1 MKNTLKTKK
10 KDQIDKII
18 DLSLKDKSKAH
29 SKDMPIFIRH
39 MFEHIALE
47 DLNFASPEKLGYLA
61 SHFWDFFQKRKS
73 SEIRVNIYT
82 CQIGSA
88 AAQGHKT
95 IIEVLTNDMP
105 FLVDSVTAE
114 ITSSGFQTNLF
125 LHPVLSTL
133 RDRAGHFMGLPQA
146 VDTSDNKIQTEALM
160 LLELNQ
166 LLSPEQTEA
175 LQQRLVKT
183 LEAVAASVADWQ
195 MMRKKLY
202 SVINEMTFVPGLKI
216 EEEEEARA
224 FLHWLDQDHFTFLAG
239 REFNYVSKD
248 KKAGRELIAESQLGL
263 FSNKAFEK
271 AHQEFESKTELESF
285 LKGTQLVRAAKSLM
299 VSPVHRP
306 TFMDIIRVKKFSQ
319 TGEVIGDYEFL
330 GLFTSTAYHDKPEQI
345 PLCRQKVK
353 YVLEKSGFHPKS
365 HDGKALIHIL
375 NTFPRDELFQIAENT
390 LHEISMGILELFER
404 PEVCLFVRVDTHG
417 HAISCFVFVP
427 RDRYDTRLR
436 EKILKILEESFKG
449 KTAAFYTHISDE
461 NLARLHVIIRS
472 ENQIPE
478 FNLDEI
484 NDRLSI
490 AAESWEDHLRSLLLD
505 KKSEETAWSLLNQFN
520 HAFPI
525 AYQERYSPDDA
536 IIDIEI
542 LVSVIQRQRLGVNL
556 YAYPY
561 DDQRLLLK
569 LYHIGKPI
577 HLSDVMPMLEGM
589 GLRAVSEVP
598 FEIRVQDVPE
608 SLWLHEFLL
617 ETKHNVNIKF
627 IKEKFETAFSQL
639 WLGHIE
645 NDHLNGLVLT
655 AGLTWR
661 EILILRGYTRY
672 LRQIGSLFSHNYVE
686 FCLARYPLFAKTL
699 IEIFL
704 LKFDP
709 KIERPNDEALAEK
722 EASLKE
728 QLEAITNIDDDRI
741 LRRFLNLIKST
752 LRVNFFQKDAMGK
765 DKTYFSLKF
774 DSLQINDLPLPRP
787 QFEIFVYA
795 PEMEAIHLRGG
806 KVARGGLRWSDRR
819 EDFRTEV
826 LGLMKAQMIKN
837 ALIVPVGSKGGF
849 VVKSEDKPSR
859 EKVVECYKT
868 MIRGLLDL
876 TDNLKGDEVIPP
888 QDVVRH
894 DEDDTY
900 LVVAADKG
908 TATFSDIANEISKEY
923 GFWLQDA
930 FASGGSSGYDHK
942 KMGITARGAWESVK
956 RHFREMGKDIE
967 AETFTVLGVGD
978 MAGDVFGNGMLL
990 SENIRLQAAFNH
1002 QAIFIDPNPNAA
1014 ESFLERKRLF
1024 ELPYSTWSDYDK
1036 KLISQGGGVF
1046 LRDQKSI
1053 PLSPEIQQMLGT
1065 EESALAPS
1073 DLIKMLLTMHVE
1085 LIWFGGIG
1093 TFIKS
1098 KLENNATVGDRANDQ
1113 LRVDGKEINA
1123 KIIGE
1128 GANLGLTQLGRI
1140 EFAQKGGRVNT
1151 DSIDNAGGVNC
1162 SDHEVNIK
1170 ILLNDLIDRGE
1181 LTLEDRDKL
1190 LVEMT
1195 GEVAA
1200 LVIQDNYT
1208 QNQALSVAEAQGY
1221 DHANHYSRLINYLEK
1236 KGILNSA
1243 LENLPDDE
1251 KMKERKAH
1259 KKGLL
1264 RPELSVLLAHSK
1276 ITLGRE
1282 IAKSNFAD
1290 DPALLQ
1296 DLMNYFPKQL
1306 QDKWGHAIPRHR
1318 LRREITATVVTN
1330 NLINR
1335 AGLAFVHEQ
1344 MRKTGAN
1351 ASDITKSYIITR
1363 RIFDLENVWQRIE
1376 TLDTNVNVEMQLHLT
1391 KRVERLLE
1399 RVSLWLLHYCTHPL
1413 QIDENIEFFAPGIE
1427 LLSQKFEDA
1436 LDDVDRQ
1443 HLQDRVDSFTIENVP
1458 QDLAKTIANMSFL
1471 NSACDI
1477 IRISHYAKRDVL
1489 EAAQLFFAVGKR
1501 FNLNWLRQVAREIDA
1516 QNQWEK
1522 ISVSSLIEQIY
1533 IHQSSMTLDMFMH
1546 DESSPADILESW
1558 LERHADIV
1566 VPFDEII
1573 RELKAQGVVDIPMLL
1588 VVNNQLKGLMP
1599 LE

>member
-18 DLSLKDKSKAH
+18 ELSLKDKTNTH
-29 SKDMPIFIRH
+29 SQDFPFFVRH
-39 MFEHIALE
+39 LLEHIALE
-47 DLNFASPEKLGYLA
+47 DLNFTSPEKLSFLS
-61 SHFWDFFQKRKS
+61 SHFWDFFQNRAPL
-73 SEIRVNIYT
+73 EIKVNIYT

-88 AAQGHKT
+88 TSQGHKT
-95 IIEVLTNDMP
+95 IIEMLTNDMP

-114 ITSSGFQTNLF
+114 IANSGFQTNIF

-133 RDRAGHFMGLPQA
+133 RDRAGHFIGLPQA
-146 VDTSDNKIQTEALM
+146 VDTSDNKIQTEALL

-175 LQQRLVKT
+175 LQIRLVKA
-183 LEAVAASVADWQ
+183 LESVRAAVADWQ
-195 MMRKKLY
+195 LMRKKLY

-224 FLHWLDQDHFTFLAG
+224 FLHWLDQDHFTFLAA
-239 REFNYVSKD
+239 REFTYDSAN
-248 KKAGRELIAESQLGL
+248 KKGARQLVEKSQLGL
-263 FSNKAFEK
+263 FSNQAFET
-271 AHQEFESKTELESF
+271 AHQEFESKAELESF

-319 TGEVIGDYEFL
+319 NGEVTGDYEFL

-345 PLCRQKVK
+345 PLCRQKVR
-353 YVLEKSGFHPKS
+353 YVLEKSGYHPKS

-390 LHEISMGILELFER
+390 LYDIATGILELFER
-404 PEVCLFVRVDTHG
+404 PEVSLFVRVDTHG

-436 EKILKILEESFKG
+436 EKILKILEENFRG

-472 ENQIPE
+472 EKKIPQ
-478 FNLDEI
+478 FDLDDI
-484 NDRLSI
+484 NEQLKI
-490 AAESWEDHLRSLLLD
+490 AAESWEDHLKSLLLD
-505 KKSEETAWSLLNQFN
+505 KKNEETAWTLLNQFN
-520 HAFPI
+520 RAFPI

-536 IIDIEI
+536 LIDIEI
-542 LVSVIQRQRLGVNL
+542 LNSVVQRQRLGVNL
-556 YAYPY
+556 FAYPY

-589 GLRAVSEVP
+589 GLRAISEVP

-617 ETKHNVNIKF
+617 ESKNNVNIKF
-627 IKEKFETAFSQL
+627 IKDKFEKAFSQL

-655 AGLTWR
+655 SGMTWR
-661 EILILRGYTRY
+661 EIIILRAYTRY

-686 FCLARYPLFAKTL
+686 SCLARYPLFAKTL
-699 IEIFL
+699 VEIFL

-709 KIERPNDEALAEK
+709 NLARPNDEIIKEK

-728 QLEAITNIDDDRI
+728 QLESIKNIDDDRI
-741 LRRFLNLIKST
+741 LRRFINLIQST
-752 LRVNFFQKDAMGK
+752 LRVNYFQKNPDGK
-765 DKTYFSLKF
+765 DKTYLSLKF
-774 DSLQINDLPLPRP
+774 DSLKISELPLPRP

-849 VVKSEDKPSR
+849 VVKSEEKPTR
-859 EKVVECYKT
+859 EQVVECYKT
-868 MIRGLLDL
+868 MIRGLLDI

-894 DEDDTY
+894 DEDDPY

-908 TATFSDIANEISKEY
+908 TATFSDIANGISKDY

-942 KMGITARGAWESVK
+942 KMGITAKGAWESVK
-956 RHFREMGKDIE
+956 LHFREMGKDIAQE
-967 AETFTVLGVGD
+967 SFTVVGVGD
-978 MAGDVFGNGMLL
+978 MSGDVFGNGMLL
-990 SENIRLQAAFNH
+990 SQNICLRAAFNH
-1002 QAIFIDPNPNAA
+1002 QAIFLDPNPDLKA
-1014 ESFLERKRLF
+1014 SFDERKRLF
-1024 ELPYSTWSDYDK
+1024 ELPYSAWSDYNKD
-1036 KLISQGGGVF
+1036 LISKGGGVY
-1046 LRDQKSI
+1046 LRDQKI
-1053 PLSPEIQQMLGT
+1053 IDLSPEVQDMLGT
-1065 EESALAPS
+1065 EETALAPN
-1073 DLIKMLLTMHVE
+1073 DLIRTLLKMPVDLL
-1085 LIWFGGIG
+1085 WFGGIG

-1113 LRVDGKEINA
+1113 LRVDGSEIKA

-1128 GANLGLTQLGRI
+1128 GANLGVTQSGRI
-1140 EFAQKGGRVNT
+1140 EFAQKGGRINT

-1181 LTLEDRDKL
+1181 MTLKERDQL
-1190 LVEMT
+1190 LLDMT
-1195 GEVAA
+1195 DEVAA
-1200 LVIQDNYT
+1200 LVIQDNFT
-1208 QNQALSVAEAQGY
+1208 QNQAISIAEAQGY

-1236 KGILNSA
+1236 KGILNSQ
-1243 LENLPDDE
+1243 LEHLPDDE

-1259 KKGLL
+1259 RKGLL

-1282 IAKSNFAD
+1282 IARSNFTE

-1296 DLMNYFPKQL
+1296 DLVNYFPKKL
-1306 QDKWGHAIPRHR
+1306 QEKWGHAIPRHR

-1330 NLINR
+1330 NLVNR

-1344 MRKTGAN
+1344 MRKTGAG
-1351 ASDITKSYIITR
+1351 ASDITKSYVITR
-1363 RIFDLENVWQRIE
+1363 RIIDL
-1376 TLDTNVNVEMQLHLT
+1376 
-1391 KRVERLLE
+1391 KRMGAIMKQ
-1399 RVSLWLLHYCTHPL
+1399 P
-1413 QIDENIEFFAPGIE
+1413 
-1427 LLSQKFEDA
+1427 
-1436 LDDVDRQ
+1436 
-1443 HLQDRVDSFTIENVP
+1443 
-1458 QDLAKTIANMSFL
+1458 
-1471 NSACDI
+1471 
-1477 IRISHYAKRDVL
+1477 
-1489 EAAQLFFAVGKR
+1489 
-1501 FNLNWLRQVAREIDA
+1501 
-1516 QNQWEK
+1516 
-1522 ISVSSLIEQIY
+1522 
-1533 IHQSSMTLDMFMH
+1533 
-1546 DESSPADILESW
+1546 
-1558 LERHADIV
+1558 
-1566 VPFDEII
+1566 
-1573 RELKAQGVVDIPMLL
+1573 
-1588 VVNNQLKGLMP
+1588 
-1599 LE
+1599 